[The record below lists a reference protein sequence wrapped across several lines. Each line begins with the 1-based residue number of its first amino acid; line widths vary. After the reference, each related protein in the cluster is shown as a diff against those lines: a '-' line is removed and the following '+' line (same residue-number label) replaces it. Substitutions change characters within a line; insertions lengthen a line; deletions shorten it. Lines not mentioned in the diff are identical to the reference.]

1 MLALEQLAESD
12 FLALGGGRS
21 HRSDPPVATGLF
33 VIAKRRSSV
42 KIWPQEC
49 KVNTSVY
56 RLPAIAAILFHL
68 IRMKVVQQLSN
79 VRPIRPMSC

>member
-12 FLALGGGRS
+12 FLAPGGGSS

-42 KIWPQEC
+42 KIWPHEC
-49 KVNTSVY
+49 KVNRSVS
-56 RLPAIAAILFHL
+56 PACNRCHFVPLNKDERCPTA
-68 IRMKVVQQLSN
+68 V
-79 VRPIRPMSC
+79 